1 MSGTFVLPARTVTVS
16 PGVRI
21 AGALAVTDTLYK
33 FLALGQNWSD
43 EEQIPRYLNGQ
54 KVALEALLSTMQAVD
69 QRVAG
74 VSLVRGD
81 FFSAWTS
88 LRSDEQQALKSALI
102 LTRISTNYSPVRWL
116 RYDDVQQI
124 SIQSHVPKKCPR
136 VPNQQRKKMILAV

>member
-1 MSGTFVLPARTVTVS
+1 MLPARTVTVS

-33 FLALGQNWSD
+33 FLALGQNSSD

-54 KVALEALLSTMQAVD
+54 KVELEALLSTMQAVD

-81 FFSAWTS
+81 LFSAWTS

-102 LTRISTNYSPVRWL
+102 LTRISTNYSLMGHASQVAL
-116 RYDDVQQI
+116 
-124 SIQSHVPKKCPR
+124 
-136 VPNQQRKKMILAV
+136 L